1 MNPLTESIKSE
12 LPKFR
17 SINPENHVR
26 SALNQNLDTMLTQFE
41 EFEKQVEEEKLKT
54 FDQII
59 GTLERMRYPVEH
71 IWGIVN
77 HLNGVSSSDSL
88 REAKFEVQPK
98 VIGAFMKFGQSKIIY
113 QAVEELYKT
122 TSDWLEK
129 RVLYLNLRDF
139 KMSGINLG
147 EDKQEKFNLIQKRLS
162 EFSSKFSNNILD
174 STKNFTKELTDME
187 MENVPKSIKRSWLK
201 EDGKYV
207 ITLDGPSYVSAMKY
221 LPLSETRE
229 VIYKAYMTRAA
240 KENEPIANEIFK
252 LRQEKAEL
260 LGYKNYAE
268 VSLECKMAKTVA
280 NVENMI
286 NTLYQ
291 KSAVAAQTEMEQ
303 IKKYAQSQNFHQMQP
318 WDVPF
323 YSERLKESK
332 FDFNE
337 EELKPYFA
345 FPNVLKGLFDLAN
358 RLFGIK
364 IVERSSVEVWDPS
377 VLFFDIMDEE
387 INKKIAS
394 FYLDP
399 FTRPENKRGG
409 AWMDD
414 CVGKSK
420 FLQKDTPI
428 AYLTCNGT
436 KPIPEENKPSL
447 MTFREVETLFH
458 EFGHGLQHMLTKV
471 DLGDIAGINGIEWD
485 AVELPSQFMENWC
498 YDRKTIYSMAI
509 HYQTNELLP
518 EELYQKLLSVKTYN
532 SGMAMMR
539 QLYFAQLDM
548 ELHTRYAPEDTLW
561 SVQERVAKKFCG
573 HNPIIPEDRFLC
585 GFHHIFSSYAA
596 GYYSYKWAEMMSA
609 DAFGAFEEAGEE
621 NYNTLGNKFRNTVL
635 ALGGSKDPSEV
646 YKLFR
651 GREPNVDAL
660 LRHNNL

>member
-1 MNPLTESIKSE
+1 MNPLIESINSE
-12 LPKFR
+12 LPKFNA
-17 SINPENHVR
+17 IDPENHIKTG
-26 SALNQNLDTMLTQFE
+26 LNQQLNLMLTEFD
-41 EFEKQVEEEKLKT
+41 EFEKQVQEEKLNT

-59 GTLERMRYPVEH
+59 GQLEKMKYPVEY

-77 HLNGVSSSDSL
+77 HLNGVSSSDPL

-98 VIGAFMKFGQSKIIY
+98 LIDAFMKFSQSKVIY
-113 QAVEELYKT
+113 QVIQQLYET
-122 TSDWLEK
+122 TNNPVEK

-139 KMSGINLG
+139 KMSGIGLEEN
-147 EDKQEKFNLIQKRLS
+147 KQQRFNQIQKRLS
-162 EFSSKFSNNILD
+162 ELSSKFSNNILD
-174 STKNFTKELTDME
+174 STKEFKQELT
-187 MENVPKSIKRSWLK
+187 ENELEGVPESIKGVWLK
-201 EDGKYV
+201 EDKYIV
-207 ITLDGPSYVSAMKY
+207 TLDGPSYIAAMKN
-221 LPLSETRE
+221 LPLSKTRE
-229 VIYKAYMTRAA
+229 VIYKAYITRAA
-240 KENEPIANEIFK
+240 KENESIANEIFK

-268 VSLECKMAKTVA
+268 VSLESKMAKTVA

-286 NTLYQ
+286 DTLYQ
-291 KSAVAAQTEMEQ
+291 KSAQAAQKEMDE
-303 IKKYAQSQNFHQMQP
+303 IKNYAQSKNFHQMKP

-332 FDFNE
+332 FKFNQ

-345 FPNVLKGLFDLAN
+345 FPNVLQGLFDLAN
-358 RLFGIK
+358 RLFGVK
-364 IVERSSVEVWDPS
+364 IIERSNVEVWDPS

-387 INKKIAS
+387 SNKKIAS

-399 FTRPENKRGG
+399 YTRPENKRGG

-414 CVGKSK
+414 CIGKSR

-436 KPIPEENKPSL
+436 KPIPKENKPSL
-447 MTFREVETLFH
+447 MAFREVETLFH

-471 DLGDIAGINGIEWD
+471 DIGDIAGINGIEWD

-498 YDRKTIYSMAI
+498 YDRKTLYSMAI
-509 HYQTNELLP
+509 HYQTKELLP

-548 ELHTRYAPEDTLW
+548 ELHTKYAPEDTLW
-561 SVQERVAKKFCG
+561 SVQQRVAEKFCR
-573 HNPIIPEDRFLC
+573 HNAIIPEDRFLC